1 MGLIDRF
8 TRDGASKV
16 VWAGLMLAAIVG
28 LVYTMI
34 HGDAVVARERA
45 AAQARAIAYVDRAV
59 DPRVDPQSTPITG
72 AEESSL
78 RLALQRDVLGDARV
92 VRVRIWSVNGTLLF
106 STESADRV
114 GSNAGLNDQLLD
126 RVASGD
132 TFTSSDIS
140 DTGGASDPERS
151 LLRSYVPLGSSVV
164 AEVDQSDAGT
174 VAIARTEWRYYQL
187 LAGGLVVLFLVITA
201 LSLRD
206 PVEPINAGVP
216 FAASSIPEGYSLI
229 DDERLHAVN
238 EVYRL
243 SNERVSNL
251 QTKLAES
258 EEIRRNLE
266 GDVQRALTK
275 AATRGTRPVN
285 VAKAPPPDD
294 APAARPAPPTSPPVV
309 RVPESDVVQPKPL
322 GDAWVAAAAGGPL
335 ARANRDQKPAP
346 ATAKQ
351 KAAAAPKPKRE
362 PRRRLR
368 KEKKAEAPAKAA
380 PAPVVKA
387 APVAAPAPSKPAAPV
402 AKVAPVA
409 KAAPAPA
416 PTPEPASRSSRRD
429 RKVAAVAAA
438 SAASSAAPAP
448 ATPRPATPRPA
459 RPVDQETQDAAAH
472 EAALETFI
480 RLTESDRQPH
490 EAADDVDQGAIR
502 AALARTAARKK
513 PGGER
518 LQPHDGPEGESPGGP
533 PRQ

>member
-16 VWAGLMLAAIVG
+16 VWAACMVAAIAG
-28 LVYTMI
+28 LVYAMI

-45 AAQARAIAYVDRAV
+45 AAQARAVAYVDRTV
-59 DPRVDPQSTPITG
+59 DPVIDSPSTPITG
-72 AEESSL
+72 ADESSL
-78 RLALQRDVLGDARV
+78 RLALQRDVLGDPRV
-92 VRVRIWSVNGTLLF
+92 VRVRVWSVNGTLLF

-114 GSNAGLNDQLLD
+114 GSNEGLNDELLD

-132 TFTSSDIS
+132 TFTGSNIS

-174 VAIARTEWRYYQL
+174 VAIARTEWRYYQI

-201 LSLRD
+201 LALRD
-206 PVEPINAGVP
+206 PVEPINTGVP

-243 SNERVSNL
+243 SNERVENL
-251 QTKLAES
+251 QAKLSES

-266 GDVQRALTK
+266 GDVQQALARASTP
-275 AATRGTRPVN
+275 GSRPVN
-285 VAKAPPPDD
+285 VAKAPPPDA
-294 APAARPAPPTSPPVV
+294 APAAKPAPETPPPVV

-322 GDAWVAAAAGGPL
+322 GDAWVAAAAAGPL

-362 PRRRLR
+362 PRRVR
-368 KEKKAEAPAKAA
+368 KEKKVEA
-380 PAPVVKA
+380 PAPVAKA
-387 APVAAPAPSKPAAPV
+387 APVAAPTQPKKTTPAAKTPTPQ
-402 AKVAPVA
+402 VAP
-409 KAAPAPA
+409 K
-416 PTPEPASRSSRRD
+416 PTPATEPASRSTRRD

-448 ATPRPATPRPA
+448 APHRPASPA
-459 RPVDQETQDAAAH
+459 DREAQDAAAH

-490 EAADDVDQGAIR
+490 EADDVDQGAIR

-518 LQPHDGPEGESPGGP
+518 LQPHDEPEGEPPGGT
-533 PRQ
+533 RRG

>member
-8 TRDGASKV
+8 TRDGASKI
-16 VWAGLMLAAIVG
+16 VWATCMVAAIAG
-28 LVYTMI
+28 LVYAMI
-34 HGDAVVARERA
+34 HGDAVVAQERA
-45 AAQARAIAYVDRAV
+45 AAQARAVAYVDRAV
-59 DPRVDPQSTPITG
+59 DPRVDSPSTPITG

-78 RLALQRDVLGDARV
+78 RLALQRDVLGDPRV
-92 VRVRIWSVNGTLLF
+92 VRVRVWSVNGMLLF

-114 GSNAGLNDQLLD
+114 GSNEGLNDQLLD

-132 TFTSSDIS
+132 TFTGSDIS

-151 LLRSYVPLGSSVV
+151 LLRSYVPIGSSVV

-174 VAIARTEWRYYQL
+174 VAIARTEWRSYQI

-201 LSLRD
+201 LALRD
-206 PVEPINAGVP
+206 PVEPINTGVP

-238 EVYRL
+238 DVYRL
-243 SNERVSNL
+243 SNERVANL
-251 QTKLAES
+251 QAKLTES

-266 GDVQRALTK
+266 GDVQQALARASTP
-275 AATRGTRPVN
+275 GSRPVN
-285 VAKAPPPDD
+285 VAKAPPPED
-294 APAARPAPPTSPPVV
+294 APAVEPAPEAPPPVV

-322 GDAWVAAAAGGPL
+322 GDAWVAAAAAGPL

-346 ATAKQ
+346 AAAKQ
-351 KAAAAPKPKRE
+351 KAAAAPKAKRE
-362 PRRRLR
+362 PRRLR
-368 KEKKAEAPAKAA
+368 KEKKVEAS
-380 PAPVVKA
+380 APVAKA
-387 APVAAPAPSKPAAPV
+387 APVAAPTQPKKTAPPATKAPTPQ
-402 AKVAPVA
+402 VAP
-409 KAAPAPA
+409 KPTPA
-416 PTPEPASRSSRRD
+416 PEPASRSTRRD

-448 ATPRPATPRPA
+448 APPRPASPA
-459 RPVDQETQDAAAH
+459 DREAQDAAAH

-490 EAADDVDQGAIR
+490 EAADVDQGAIR

-518 LQPHDGPEGESPGGP
+518 LQPHDEPESEPPGGT
-533 PRQ
+533 RRG

>member
-16 VWAGLMLAAIVG
+16 VWAACMVAAIAG
-28 LVYTMI
+28 LVYAMI

-45 AAQARAIAYVDRAV
+45 AAQARAVAYVDRAV
-59 DPRVDPQSTPITG
+59 DPGIDSPTTPITG

-78 RLALQRDVLGDARV
+78 RLALERDVLGDARV
-92 VRVRIWSVNGTLLF
+92 VRVRVWSVNGTLLF

-174 VAIARTEWRYYQL
+174 VAIARTEWRSYQI
-187 LAGGLVVLFLVITA
+187 LAGALVVLFLLITA

-206 PVEPINAGVP
+206 PVEPINTGVP

-243 SNERVSNL
+243 SNERVVNL
-251 QTKLAES
+251 HAKLTES

-266 GDVQRALTK
+266 ADVQQALAK
-275 AATRGTRPVN
+275 AATPGSRPVN
-285 VAKAPPPDD
+285 PAKAPPPDD
-294 APAARPAPPTSPPVV
+294 APAAKPAPATSPPVV

-322 GDAWVAAAAGGPL
+322 GDAWVAAAAAGPL

-362 PRRRLR
+362 PRRLR
-368 KEKKAEAPAKAA
+368 KEKKAEA
-380 PAPVVKA
+380 KA
-387 APVAAPAPSKPAAPV
+387 APVVAPTEPKRSAPPAKAPPPQVAPKPTPAPE
-402 AKVAPVA
+402 
-409 KAAPAPA
+409 
-416 PTPEPASRSSRRD
+416 PTSRSTRRD

-438 SAASSAAPAP
+438 TAASSTAPAP
-448 ATPRPATPRPA
+448 APTRPASPL
-459 RPVDQETQDAAAH
+459 DQEAQDAAAH

-490 EAADDVDQGAIR
+490 EAADVDQGAIR

-513 PGGER
+513 PGGDR
-518 LQPHDGPEGESPGGP
+518 LQPHDEGESPGGP
-533 PRQ
+533 PGR

>member
-8 TRDGASKV
+8 TRDGASKF

-34 HGDAVVARERA
+34 HADAVVARERA

-258 EEIRRNLE
+258 EEIRRSLE

-294 APAARPAPPTSPPVV
+294 APATRPAPPTPPPVV
-309 RVPESDVVQPKPL
+309 RVPESDLVQPKPL
-322 GDAWVAAAAGGPL
+322 GDAWVAAAAAGPL

-416 PTPEPASRSSRRD
+416 PTPESASRPSRRD

-448 ATPRPATPRPA
+448 ATPRPA
-459 RPVDQETQDAAAH
+459 RPVDQETRDAAAH